1 MYCRKSGKKI
11 NEDSRFCTYCGFPTH
26 RISETVSEKQN
37 PQRKRSRKGILVLL
51 TLVFLIAAGLG
62 SYLGWNCWSH
72 WISVKKHREYTVSFH
87 CLADNAAVEHM
98 PAEQT
103 VAYGET
109 ASPPPFPAREGY
121 IFDAWYLDEG
131 CTKAYDFTTAV
142 KGDTAL
148 FAGWF
153 DETSDEA
160 QLTQEA
166 AEDYLEWVEELTA
179 IYDSCTE
186 ENGYILPEHTQKT
199 LDSLETFVK
208 EQQKAG
214 YITYYSRG
222 ENNLYL
228 EFSSRLTYVC
238 SIPEEGAM
246 NTPPAL
252 PATMMFPFS
261 DTDPYFPKLDQG
273 LVTSLNQW
281 GGYELQDFWNEDV
294 TPKSLTAQP
303 ESQLYIW
310 TGHGDYT
317 PELHSFLSTN
327 QKVNPANLVLNFN
340 LLAQKYIAVQNSR
353 YVITPKAVK
362 TFFPRLDGGL
372 VILNA
377 CSSGKDDAL
386 ASAFRQLGADVVL
399 AYDGTVNC
407 WYSYVM
413 TYFILRYM
421 NGQGEDGVF
430 HTFAE
435 ALSLAKKDLGAS
447 CNQPAYAESILEYIR
462 PGQNVYQ
469 VVLQYCENPVIHHA
483 EGSFLFDRLNRLEHN
498 CATKPVVYPDS
509 QETQE
514 TYTLWAGLT
523 GRLASENPS
532 VPIGGI
538 ELTLMDESGAI
549 AGTAISDA
557 EGSFLF
563 NRLSN
568 DNTCRYT
575 LTGRC
580 NGRSVLAKKD
590 ISCSPHC
597 VLNLGELILED
608 TLSLYADVVKQY
620 EETYGTLT
628 FYHSRFQNYQGVFLL
643 DPVDFDQD
651 GTEEL
656 VIGYAKYQPSLEIS
670 WPYMDVW
677 TIKDGVPVLACEGA
691 IIEQSDIGRHCE
703 YTYWNGS
710 YYLVQGYAG
719 SGMDLSLLK
728 MENGAFTTAVTLEVS
743 DADSTHIAYLN
754 SEIIDYDSLYRL
766 YHEIENGAQQ
776 YYGNIIDGYSPSA
789 SDLLEYLNEIRQR
802 MGLDPLETNAL
813 AAYADFL
820 RSYSSS
826 SRYAKPV
833 FQLIYVDDDDIPEL
847 IIAED
852 NTHASGAS
860 IYTFYEG
867 AVTLLDQFGCYGT
880 CQYSRRNNLIQYADT
895 HTGTVIH
902 MYWSIQD
909 GRAVLRKKFTAEAA
923 DASYE
928 TLSNF
933 RIDDQPVTESVYRQ
947 ELTAVTAGKAFTDA
961 GFYTGVLITEENI
974 KNMLEAY

>member
-1 MYCRKSGKKI
+1 MYCRKCGNQI
-11 NEDSRFCTYCGFPTH
+11 NEDSRFCTYCGFPTY
-26 RISETVSEKQN
+26 RISETVSEEQI
-37 PQRKRSRKGILVLL
+37 PDRKRSRKGILFLL

-62 SYLGWNCWSH
+62 SYLGWNSWSH
-72 WISVKKHREYTVSFH
+72 WISVTKHREYTVSFH
-87 CLADNAAVEHM
+87 CLTDNAAPEHM
-98 PAEQT
+98 PADQT
-103 VAYGET
+103 IAYGET
-109 ASPPPFPAREGY
+109 ASPPPFPVREGY
-121 IFDAWYLDEG
+121 IFDAWYLDQG

-142 KGDTAL
+142 KEDTVL
-148 FAGWF
+148 FAGWI
-153 DETSDEA
+153 DETSEEA

-166 AEDYLEWVEELTA
+166 AEDYLERVEELTA
-179 IYDSCTE
+179 IYDSCAE

-246 NTPPAL
+246 NDPSAL
-252 PATMMFPFS
+252 PTTMMFPFS
-261 DTDPYFPKLDQG
+261 DTDPYFPKLDQD
-273 LVTSLNQW
+273 LTASLNQW

-294 TPKSLTAQP
+294 TPKSLMDQP

-327 QKVNPANLVLNFN
+327 QKVNPANLVLNYK
-340 LLAQKYIAVQNSR
+340 LLAQKYIAVQNGR
-353 YVITPKAVK
+353 YVITPEAVK
-362 TFFPRLDGGL
+362 AFFPSLDGGL

-421 NGQGEDGVF
+421 NGQGEDGVY

-435 ALSLAKKDLGAS
+435 ALSLAEKDLGKS
-447 CNQPAYAESILEYIR
+447 CNQPAYAELILDRIR
-462 PGQNVYQ
+462 RDQNVYE
-469 VVLQYCENPVIHHA
+469 VALQYYEDPIIHHA
-483 EGSFLFDRLNRLEHN
+483 EGSFLFNRLSHD
-498 CATKPVVYPDS
+498 CATKPVVYSDS
-509 QETQE
+509 AE

-523 GRLASENPS
+523 GRLASENQSIP
-532 VPIGGI
+532 VEGI
-538 ELTLMDESGAI
+538 ELTLVDESGAI
-549 AGTAISDA
+549 AGTAVSDA

-575 LTGRC
+575 LTGRY
-580 NGRSVLAKKD
+580 NGRSVLAKKN
-590 ISCSPHC
+590 ISCSSHC
-597 VLNLGELILED
+597 VQNLGELMLED

-628 FYHSRFQNYQGVFLL
+628 FHRSRFQNYQGVFLL

-677 TIKDGVPVLACEGA
+677 TIKDGVPVLAYEGA
-691 IIEQSDIGRHCE
+691 IIEHSDIGRHCE
-703 YTYWNGS
+703 YTDWNGS

-743 DADSTHIAYLN
+743 DANYTHIAYLN
-754 SEIIDYDSLYRL
+754 GAIVDYDALYRL
-766 YHEIENGAQQ
+766 YHEIENGSQQ
-776 YYGNIIDGYSPSA
+776 YYGHIIEGYSPSA
-789 SDLLEYLNEIRQR
+789 SDILEYLNEIRQR
-802 MGLDPLETNAL
+802 MGLDPLAANVL

-826 SRYAKPV
+826 SQYEHPV

-847 IIAED
+847 TIAED
-852 NTHASGAS
+852 NIHASGVS

-867 AVTLLDQFGCYGT
+867 AVTLLGQFGGYGT
-880 CQYSRRNNLIQYADT
+880 CQYSRRNNLIQYT
-895 HTGTVIH
+895 
-902 MYWSIQD
+902 
-909 GRAVLRKKFTAEAA
+909 
-923 DASYE
+923 
-928 TLSNF
+928 
-933 RIDDQPVTESVYRQ
+933 
-947 ELTAVTAGKAFTDA
+947 
-961 GFYTGVLITEENI
+961 
-974 KNMLEAY
+974 